1 MRRRTLL
8 LATTLAL
15 PAIHARAQGAPYP
28 NRPIR
33 MIIPWPPGQAT
44 DLMGRVAGQ
53 LITDALGQ
61 PVVSENRPGAGGMIG
76 TDAAAKSTPDG
87 YTLLAASSGPV
98 TINPLLQRV
107 PFDPEKDL
115 TSVAILGLSPYLLV
129 VRPGFPATDMASFI
143 AALKAAPGR
152 YTFATSGTGAT
163 AHLISEYFNRGAG
176 VEAVHVPFAGSGP
189 ALTSVLGGQVD
200 YAIDTVAAT
209 GPLVRQGAVRTFGM
223 SLTRPSVLAPG
234 VPTIAEAAGI
244 PGFNA
249 SAWLGVMAPGATPRP
264 VIDRLSDAI
273 KRGMANPTTQ
283 ERLVAM
289 GIEPEFRDTAAMAA
303 HLRDQREV
311 FSTIIRT
318 AGIRLE

>member
-1 MRRRTLL
+1 MLRRTLL
-8 LATTLAL
+8 LGTALAV
-15 PAIHARAQGAPYP
+15 PAIQARAQGAAYP

-44 DLMGRVAGQ
+44 DLMARVAGQ
-53 LITDALGQ
+53 LITEALGQ
-61 PVVSENRPGAGGMIG
+61 PVVAENRAGAGGMIG
-76 TDAAAKSTPDG
+76 TDLVAKATADG

-107 PFDPEKDL
+107 PFDPERDL
-115 TSVAILGLSPYLLV
+115 TPVAILGLSPYLLV
-129 VRPGFPATDMASFI
+129 VRPGFPATDMASFV

-163 AHLISEYFNRGAG
+163 AHLISEYFNRSMGL
-176 VEAVHVPFAGSGP
+176 EAVHVPFAGSGP

-209 GPLVRQGAVRTFGM
+209 GPLVRQGAVRTFGV
-223 SLTRPSVLAPG
+223 SLARPSALAPG
-234 VPTIAEAAGI
+234 VPTIAEAANI

-249 SAWLGVMAPGATPRP
+249 SAWLGVMAPAATPRP
-264 VIDRLSDAI
+264 IIDRLSEALG
-273 KRGMANPTTQ
+273 RGMGNAATRD
-283 ERLVAM
+283 RLAAL

-303 HLRDQREV
+303 HLRDQTQV

-318 AGIRLE
+318 AGIKLE